1 MDKFDLEKLVKTN
14 NIANI
19 QDLLKKEL
27 PETQFQWLQS
37 VVSDFKNDNDEK
49 NLFFNFSLCSRQLK
63 GIVGKYKVFDF
74 CPAMNLIEWSRNYI
88 LLSYINQISSPFFEI
103 YKKLKVTADLHET
116 LALYKGICLYPY
128 SEDLKKSAEEGL
140 RSNMKEVFE
149 SVALDND
156 FPAKHFEEESWNQMI
171 LKALF
176 VEAPI
181 YRIKNFESRKNE
193 ELSRM
198 VTDYALERIAASRS
212 IHPELW
218 RCVKIVE
225 NKRILDHWQKLLES
239 GNEIEQSA
247 IKLTLDTQLSEVKN
261 IGLASSTKKYPLKS
275 WEEIGQAL
283 EKQRKGI
290 S

>member
-1 MDKFDLEKLVKTN
+1 
-14 NIANI
+14 
-19 QDLLKKEL
+19 
-27 PETQFQWLQS
+27 
-37 VVSDFKNDNDEK
+37 
-49 NLFFNFSLCSRQLK
+49 
-63 GIVGKYKVFDF
+63 
-74 CPAMNLIEWSRNYI
+74 
-88 LLSYINQISSPFFEI
+88 
-103 YKKLKVTADLHET
+103 
-116 LALYKGICLYPY
+116 
-128 SEDLKKSAEEGL
+128 
-140 RSNMKEVFE
+140 
-149 SVALDND
+149 
-156 FPAKHFEEESWNQMI
+156 
-171 LKALF
+171 
-176 VEAPI
+176 
-181 YRIKNFESRKNE
+181 
-193 ELSRM
+193 M